1 MANSILAA
9 LVPFVPAAS
18 IDILPT
24 TPEEEQV
31 PLLPPTKEGEAN
43 TTAAAD
49 GKPAD
54 ANATAAPAPTKSS
67 AAGSSYS
74 LAITVFAAVL
84 GAAIA
89 L

>member
-1 MANSILAA
+1 M
-9 LVPFVPAAS
+9 
-18 IDILPT
+18 
-24 TPEEEQV
+24 
-31 PLLPPTKEGEAN
+31 PLLPEAKEGEAN

-54 ANATAAPAPTKSS
+54 ANATDAAAPAPAKSS